1 MATIRKNSSL
11 IKGILVL
18 FFVSFL
24 ISCEKDNTTQHFV
37 TQQAYPD
44 LMCGAYCIAYYNW
57 LSNDKTQSENE
68 AEERSEV
75 KAIYNQIKF
84 GDAYNHVTIDQ
95 MGTQDLSAT
104 SDPLKILN
112 FVVENLNKSN
122 SKLYYDGSNAALIDI
137 KNTIQIH
144 DGALMSQYSD
154 DILSTGIPTLQD
166 GQYAIVLFLIGE
178 QSMHWMLCHK
188 KENEFYLYDPYV
200 GFAQSI
206 KESQVLGTEPLEHS
220 KKEAKKQS
228 LNSCILI
235 E

>member
-1 MATIRKNSSL
+1 MKRVYCLVCLLTMALFIASCKKNN
-11 IKGILVL
+11 I
-18 FFVSFL
+18 
-24 ISCEKDNTTQHFV
+24 TQKFV

-57 LSNDKTQSENE
+57 LSNNKTQSENE
-68 AEERSEV
+68 VEERSEV
-75 KAIYNQIKF
+75 KTIYNQIKF
-84 GDAYNHVTIDQ
+84 GSAYNHVTIDQ

-104 SDPLKILN
+104 SNPLKILN

-122 SKLYYDGSNAALIDI
+122 SKLYYDGNNTALVDI
-137 KNTIQIH
+137 KNNIQIH
-144 DGALMSQYSD
+144 DSVLMNQYSD
-154 DILSTGIPTLQD
+154 DILNTGIPTLQD

-188 KENEFYLYDPYV
+188 KENKFYIYDPYV

-206 KESQVLGTEPLEHS
+206 KESQVLGIEPLEHS